1 MNSSLIAISYAFCW
15 GVGITLTKVALS
27 EITPTTLLIIQ
38 LFSSVLF
45 LMTVCLLTAQQL
57 PFSWQQLKQG
67 VAGIFEPALAYMF
80 GIVGIEMTTASNA
93 TLIGSTEVI
102 LTILLAAVFLKEKL
116 TALKLLLAGIS
127 CVGVLLLMLKDAQ
140 STGQS
145 SLVGDVLVLIGT
157 LFAVFYALLSKRQI
171 ATVHPLQLT
180 TSQQTIGLLTTVL
193 CFGVLSAL
201 SPAYGMSAANISLP
215 FWLLAIGSGIMQYGL
230 AFLLYLIA
238 LQSVPASHA
247 AFYLTL
253 IPVFGVASAVLIIG
267 EQPSLAQAI
276 GGCLVVVSSYC
287 ANRLTIL

>member
-1 MNSSLIAISYAFCW
+1 MNSTLIAISYAFCW

-45 LMTVCLLTAQQL
+45 LMTACQLMAQPL
-57 PFSWQQLKQG
+57 PLSWQQLKQG

-80 GIVGIEMTTASNA
+80 GIVGIQMTTASNA
-93 TLIGSTEVI
+93 TLISSTEVI
-102 LTILLAAVFLKEKL
+102 LTIVLAAVFLKEKL
-116 TALKLLLAGIS
+116 TRIKLLLAGIS

-157 LFAVFYALLSKRQI
+157 LFAVCYALLSKQQI
-171 ATVHPLQLT
+171 AAAHPLQLT
-180 TSQQTIGLLTTVL
+180 TAQQTIGLIATVL
-193 CFGVLSAL
+193 CFSVLSML
-201 SPAYGMSAANISLP
+201 NPVYEVSAANISLP
-215 FWLLAIGSGIMQYGL
+215 FWLLAIGSGIMQYAL

-238 LQSVPASHA
+238 LQTVPASHA

-253 IPVFGVASAVLIIG
+253 IPVFGVTSAVLIIG

-287 ANRLTIL
+287 ANRLTTL